1 MRGVR
6 KDENGKVDWTDLEGP
21 FNVAEKFVLSLLYVI
36 RNQRIIDR
44 EKNIQKKYSVRM
56 KV

>member
-6 KDENGKVDWTDLEGP
+6 KDENGKVNWTDLEGP